1 MTVCL
6 NEGGIEE
13 WELKQ
18 LLSENGSTADASRS
32 NRRQLLLNS

>member
-18 LLSENGSTADASRS
+18 LLSENGSTVHASRS
-32 NRRQLLLNS
+32 IAFELLNM